1 MREPA
6 DRVTGAFYGQWER
19 EEVIINGQQWEE
31 DHYAKNKIGQL
42 TCHTFTEDLDGVEL
56 VAEAGLVWVN
66 DSVGMQ
72 RESIRGS
79 TVRED
84 GEHGR
89 GL

>member
-6 DRVTGAFYGQWER
+6 DRDTGSFYGQGEWG
-19 EEVIINGQQWEE
+19 EVIINGQRWEE
-31 DHYAKNKIGQL
+31 DHNAKNKIGQL
-42 TCHTFTEDLDGVEL
+42 TCHTFTEDSDGVEL
-56 VAEAGLVWVN
+56 VAEAGVVWVN
-66 DSVGMQ
+66 DK
-72 RESIRGS
+72 EGS

>member
-1 MREPA
+1 MRGRP
-6 DRVTGAFYGQWER
+6 
-19 EEVIINGQQWEE
+19 I
-31 DHYAKNKIGQL
+31 KNKIGQL

-56 VAEAGLVWVN
+56 VAEAGVVWVN
-66 DSVGMQ
+66 DK
-72 RESIRGS
+72 EGS